1 MADKG
6 SKKKTGLTL
15 ACIILALLVIFIIFL
30 VKKDS
35 IITNLKETRF
45 FERVFGSTPEFV
57 ENHVSEEKQT
67 IDKCQENRR
76 IVD

>member
-1 MADKG
+1 MADKS

-15 ACIILALLVIFIIFL
+15 ACIVLAILVIFIFFL

-35 IITNLKETRF
+35 ILTNLKETRF

-57 ENHVSEEKQT
+57 ENHTTS
-67 IDKCQENRR
+67 ENR
-76 IVD
+76 

>member
-15 ACIILALLVIFIIFL
+15 ACIILAVLVIFIIFL

-45 FERVFGSTPEFV
+45 FERAKTCLADRDKKAEFT
-57 ENHVSEEKQT
+57 SM
-67 IDKCQENRR
+67 
-76 IVD
+76 